1 LPLSF
6 IGWRLSPREVNAA
19 TAFSRRLHR
28 LILTPEEEA
37 SMRLSYL
44 IVVFAILLP
53 LSTTKASAETVD
65 LAVVFAADVSGSVD
79 NDEFKLQRQ
88 GYAAAVTDPGVLQA
102 IAAGPHGA
110 IAMCFIEW
118 SGSEDQ
124 QVVADWAVIRDGE
137 SAAAFAATL
146 LKAPRSF
153 AGRTSISAALDF
165 SRAYF
170 STLPAAA
177 VRRVIDVSGD
187 GDNNS
192 GRPLLDAR
200 DEAIAAEI
208 TINGLAIINEH
219 PNAGSVAHVQPPGG
233 LPAYYRQNVIG
244 GPGAFLLVVQDFNT
258 FREAITKKLVTEIAA
273 AQSPTYAALSLP

>member
-1 LPLSF
+1 MEPGVLANVRTSHPNPDAK
-6 IGWRLSPREVNAA
+6 GEAA
-19 TAFSRRLHR
+19 
-28 LILTPEEEA
+28 
-37 SMRLSYL
+37 MRSACGVALL
-44 IVVFAILLP
+44 AILLC
-53 LSTTKASAETVD
+53 LGATRASADTVD

-165 SRAYF
+165 TRGYF
-170 STLPAAA
+170 SRLPAAA
-177 VRRVIDVSGD
+177 GRRVIDVSGD
-187 GDNNS
+187 GNNNS

-200 DEAIAAEI
+200 DEAIAAGF

-219 PNAGSVAHVQPPGG
+219 PNAGFVAHVQPPGG

-244 GPGAFLLVVQDFNT
+244 GPGAFLLVVQDFST

-273 AQSPTYAALSLP
+273 ARSATYASLSAR